1 MSKTA
6 YSEKSTYAYVIV
18 TKDNHFEEA
27 VVVPSH
33 MARYFVML
41 EHAKTKANVRDFL
54 TAAEAAKNDGKNLG
68 RAA

>member
-1 MSKTA
+1 MNKTA

-18 TKDNHFEEA
+18 TKDNHFEET

-41 EHAKTKANVRDFL
+41 EHAKKKANVRDFL
-54 TAAEAAKNDGKNLG
+54 TVVETAKKDGKDFG